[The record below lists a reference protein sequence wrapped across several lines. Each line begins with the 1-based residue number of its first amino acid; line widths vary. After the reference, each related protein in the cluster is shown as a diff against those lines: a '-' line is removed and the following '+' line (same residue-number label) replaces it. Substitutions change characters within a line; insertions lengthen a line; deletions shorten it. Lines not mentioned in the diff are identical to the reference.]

1 VPAASAKPEIHP
13 VRWQP
18 PPVDPLPEFGLPAL
32 TLVPMPG
39 HGPEDVVTDAAGALW
54 TGLVDGRIVRLTPD
68 GDATVVADTGGRP
81 LGLHVARDGRVLV
94 CDSHRGLLALHPQSG
109 ELSTLTSTVG
119 VDGAGSTRGGRPLR
133 FCSNVTETA
142 DGTIYFTEST
152 SDFHYEWFKAAILEA
167 RGTGGLYR
175 LNADGSVSTLVS
187 GLYFA
192 NGLTVTADGSA
203 LVFAE
208 TQGRRLSKYW
218 LTGPQAGTVTPLAR
232 HLPGMPDNISTG
244 ADGRIWVALV
254 CPVNAAA
261 EWLAPR
267 PPVLR
272 RLLWRLP
279 AALQPDMPSEVWAV
293 AFDPGSG
300 APVAGIRGKHPR
312 FGQVTGLVE
321 RDGRLWL
328 STIGSDALAHCALPE
343 PSRS

>member
-1 VPAASAKPEIHP
+1 MPSASAKPAIHP

-18 PPVDPLPEFGLPAL
+18 PPVDPLPEFSLPEL
-32 TLVPMPG
+32 TLVPVPG
-39 HGPEDVVTDAAGALW
+39 HAPEDVVVDAAGDLW
-54 TGLVDGRIVRLTPD
+54 TGLDDGRIVRLSPEPV
-68 GDATVVADTGGRP
+68 VVADTGGRP
-81 LGLHVARDGRVLV
+81 LGLHVARDGRVLI
-94 CDSHRGLLALHPQSG
+94 CDSHRGLLALDPASG
-109 ELSTLTSTVG
+109 ELTTLTTKA
-119 VDGAGSTRGGRPLR
+119 AGHTLK

-152 SDFHYEWFKAAILEA
+152 SDYHYEWFKAAVLDA

-175 LNADGSVSTLVS
+175 LDPGGTVTTLVS

-218 LTGPQAGTVTPLAR
+218 LTGPQASTVTPLVA

-244 ADGRIWVALV
+244 GDGRIWVALV
-254 CPVNAAA
+254 CPVNASA

-267 PPVLR
+267 APALR
-272 RLLWRLP
+272 RLVWRLP
-279 AALQPDMPSEVWAV
+279 EVLQPKMPSEVWAV
-293 AFDPGSG
+293 AFDHDTG
-300 APVAGIRGKHPR
+300 APLAGIRGTHPR

-328 STIGSDALAHCALPE
+328 SAIGSDALAHCALPE
-343 PSRS
+343 

>member
-1 VPAASAKPEIHP
+1 MPANSRKPAINP

-18 PPVDPLPEFGLPAL
+18 PPVDPLPEFALPEL
-32 TLVPMPG
+32 TVLPVPG

-54 TGLVDGRIVRLTPD
+54 TGLVDGRIVRIHPG
-68 GDATVVADTGGRP
+68 GDTTVVAETGGRP
-81 LGLHVARDGRVLV
+81 LGLHVARDGRVLI
-94 CDSHRGLLALHPQSG
+94 CDSYRGLLSLDPAGGGLR
-109 ELSTLTSTVG
+109 TLVS
-119 VDGAGSTRGGRPLR
+119 AIEGRPLR

-152 SDFHYEWFKAAILEA
+152 SDFHFEWFKAAILEA

-175 LNADGSVSTLVS
+175 LNTDGTVDTLAG
-187 GLYFA
+187 GLHFA
-192 NGLTVTADGSA
+192 NGVTATADGAA

-218 LTGPQAGTVTPLAR
+218 LTGPQAGSVTPLAQ

-267 PPVLR
+267 APVLR

-293 AFDPGSG
+293 AFDPDSG
-300 APVAGIRGKHPR
+300 APVAGIRGRHPN

-328 STIGSDALAHCALPE
+328 STIGSGSLAHCALPG
-343 PSRS
+343 